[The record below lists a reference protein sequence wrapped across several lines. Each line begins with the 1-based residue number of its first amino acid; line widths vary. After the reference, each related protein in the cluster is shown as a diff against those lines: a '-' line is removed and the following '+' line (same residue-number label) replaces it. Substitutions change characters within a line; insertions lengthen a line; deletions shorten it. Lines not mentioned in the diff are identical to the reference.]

1 MIYQAA
7 PVVRVAVEPSTLDDL
22 PQLMRGLELLNKAD
36 PFVEVSI
43 EESGEYV
50 VGAAGEVHLETC
62 LKDLR
67 ERFAGI
73 DIQASAPLVAFK
85 ETVLDDKSAPVFSFW
100 DFFLGAFE
108 LLCRRT
114 P

>member
-1 MIYQAA
+1 M
-7 PVVRVAVEPSTLDDL
+7 EPSTLDDL
-22 PQLMRGLELLNKAD
+22 PELMRGLELLNKAD

-85 ETVLDDKSAPVFSFW
+85 ETVLEDKFAPPL
-100 DFFLGAFE
+100 FFLGSFE
-108 LLCRRT
+108 LLCL
-114 P
+114 